1 LIAERLRPP
10 ARESAITVRLSTE
23 ERQKLER
30 YAHDHDLRFAQA
42 IRRWIREE
50 LPVETTETEE
60 RHPTSL
66 DAAH

>member
-1 LIAERLRPP
+1 MIAERERLRPP
-10 ARESAITVRLSTE
+10 ARESAITVRLSVE

-50 LPVETTETEE
+50 LPVQTTETEGPHDG
-60 RHPTSL
+60 R
-66 DAAH
+66 AA

>member
-1 LIAERLRPP
+1 
-10 ARESAITVRLSTE
+10 VE

-50 LPVETTETEE
+50 LPVETTETEGP
-60 RHPTSL
+60 R
-66 DAAH
+66 DGRAA